1 MFAEFKKFL
10 HLLMEVGKFKITS
23 FVAVSTSVGYILASG
38 NIDLGIILPT
48 IGVFF
53 LASGSSALNHFQEH
67 DIDALME
74 RTKNRPIPAKIIKAN
89 SVLLLAVVYV
99 LLGSLILYLF
109 SNFSALLLG
118 WLAVIWYNIIYTPM
132 KRKFALA
139 VVPGSLIGAI
149 PPVIGWVAGG
159 GDLLNP
165 QVYALALFFFIWQIP
180 HFWLLLLIHG
190 KDYENAG
197 FPTLTQIFNNSQLG
211 RITFVWIVALAISV
225 LLIPFF
231 GISSNEIIGIMLV
244 LLGVGLV
251 ISIRKILSAYT
262 GKIIFR
268 KAFMAVNLY
277 VLIVVLLLSIDRLL
291 LK

>member
-1 MFAEFKKFL
+1 MLAGVKKYLNLF
-10 HLLMEVGKFKITS
+10 MEVGKFRITS
-23 FVAVSTSVGYILASG
+23 FVAVSTSVGFILASG
-38 NIDLGIILPT
+38 KIDLGIILPT
-48 IGVFF
+48 IGVF
-53 LASGSSALNHFQEH
+53 LIASGSSALNHFQER
-67 DIDALME
+67 DTDALMD
-74 RTKNRPIPAKIIKAN
+74 RTKNRPIPAQKIKPGG
-89 SVLLLAVVYV
+89 VLLLAVIFIFA
-99 LLGSLILYLF
+99 GSFILYTF
-109 SNFSALLLG
+109 SNLTALLLG
-118 WLAVIWYNIIYTPM
+118 WLALFWYNVIYTPM
-132 KRKFALA
+132 KRRFAMA

-159 GDLLNP
+159 GELTNP

-197 FPTLTQIFNNSQLG
+197 FPTLTQIFNDSQLG
-211 RITFVWIVALAISV
+211 RITFVWIAALAISV

-231 GISSNEIIGIMLV
+231 GVSSNFVTGILLV
-244 LLGVGLV
+244 VLGVWLV
-251 ISIRKILSAYT
+251 NNMRKILSDYLE
-262 GKIIFR
+262 KIIFR